1 MYFIYITSVSVKI
14 IWMYHSIQWADI
26 YTSNSGMTG
35 SLTLNS
41 GGTINNNSRK
51 MSLNTNSIVC
61 DWERAMKLLTGFE
74 DMNLEDW

>member
-1 MYFIYITSVSVKI
+1 MRV
-14 IWMYHSIQWADI
+14 IWMYHFIRWSNKD
-26 YTSNSGMTG
+26 TSNSGMTG

-41 GGTINNNSRK
+41 GGTIKNISRK

-61 DWERAMKLLTGFE
+61 DGERAMKLLTGFE